1 MGHLTIWHYLV
12 MLVLVALPLAL
23 VVLAIVKPQAFKKI
37 FILIAI
43 GSAAPLSFGA
53 VNLIAKLLP
62 ASQPVSDAG
71 TASASTDASVLPS
84 GRTVPV
90 SVDEPAP
97 PRPAPPPPSNP
108 DGLYAIEN
116 APGCLLPGDVDKFDN
131 LIWAN
136 RSDLALKLD
145 CTIIPQDTEVILL
158 DTLADLRQVIWEKD
172 GKSIELWSRKY
183 NFKYNFTRK

>member
-1 MGHLTIWHYLV
+1 